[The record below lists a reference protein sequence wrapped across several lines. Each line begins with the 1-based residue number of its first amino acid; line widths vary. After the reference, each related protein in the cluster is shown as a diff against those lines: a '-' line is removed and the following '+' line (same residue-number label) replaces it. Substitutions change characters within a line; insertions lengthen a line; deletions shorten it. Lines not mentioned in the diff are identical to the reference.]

1 GLRLAEWM
9 RARDSSGKTSLF
21 DLKLRADARVNAQAL
36 GQRLQ
41 QQIRRARK
49 QDDEMTR
56 ALMPAEPIDGFR
68 RQTRLDLALEAFPRQ
83 APETDGI
90 FTAQVG
96 FYRVQSRSARG
107 GGSPPG
113 GGSYGCDDPVDHI
126 PPTQFAAPSEKPDED
141 SFERRIGDERAV
153 NIENCSN
160 PSFFHFSNRPQVSA
174 EKSEALDDHR
184 DAARHA
190 ENDRG
195 DGQAARS
202 DSQAVH
208 QNIRPAGDDGPPL
221 GQVRERQPQSERD
234 ERRAFANAV
243 SAAAPARTRPK
254 TPPPRPHHRLFAECG
269 LPLRKRDGAQEI
281 GKPAARDH
289 DHRNPECDQ
298 SRRREVDPEDALDNP
313 VRRDVESRSDVAR
326 ATLAPRHDTVS
337 RVERERDDQ

>member
-1 GLRLAEWM
+1 MAVRKTVGVSERTFQIEAGGAIDRRQAFGLRLAEWM

-160 PSFFHFSNRPQVSA
+160 PSFVHFSNRPQVSA

-184 DAARHA
+184 D
-190 ENDRG
+190 
-195 DGQAARS
+195 
-202 DSQAVH
+202 
-208 QNIRPAGDDGPPL
+208 
-221 GQVRERQPQSERD
+221 
-234 ERRAFANAV
+234 
-243 SAAAPARTRPK
+243 
-254 TPPPRPHHRLFAECG
+254 
-269 LPLRKRDGAQEI
+269 
-281 GKPAARDH
+281 AARDH

-313 VRRDVESRSDVAR
+313 VRRDVESRSGVAR
-326 ATLAPRHDTVS
+326 ATFTPRHNTVN